1 MSQEVSTNPRASKP
15 LTNSTSTQP
24 WSAEAD
30 ADRLMDD
37 LFSDID
43 RILDGGSKLP
53 TDPVKPEYISLQPLV
68 MPQLPMPPAA
78 ISAPEPEQ
86 EPILEPTEAMP
97 VELVE
102 RREAAITNIAPAK
115 KSGWFAEKLLLI
127 GGITSLVVAM
137 ILVLASQ
144 HKITLPA
151 WLNFSGSS
159 STQSGQL
166 SPSDNQFVTYML
178 RSLQVIDHKSKTN
191 QKTAT
196 TASANVAANQ
206 PPANL
211 QANSTASIRPNP
223 PQTVLERI
231 YIPVYP
237 PQAPLPQ
244 PTPQAARPSFQAVS
258 PAAKPP
264 VKAPA
269 PVAKL
274 SPPAQVARVTR
285 TTTPAQ
291 VAPALPA
298 LPPPP
303 PPSAVAPSVAV
314 AASSATDAKHILV
327 GLLELGDRSAALFD
341 VGGTTQRIKI
351 GEGIGASGWTLVSV
365 ANQEAVIRRN
375 GEVRSVYVGQ
385 KF

>member
-30 ADRLMDD
+30 ADKLMDD

-53 TDPVKPEYISLQPLV
+53 TDPVKPEYISLQPIV
-68 MPQLPMPPAA
+68 MPQLPMPPAVIPA
-78 ISAPEPEQ
+78 QELEQ
-86 EPILEPTEAMP
+86 EPITEPTETMP

-102 RREAAITNIAPAK
+102 RRELQFASSPAK
-115 KSGWFAEKLLLI
+115 QSGWSLEKLLLI
-127 GGITSLVVAM
+127 GGITSLVVTLL
-137 ILVLASQ
+137 LVLASQ
-144 HKITLPA
+144 HKLTLPE

-166 SPSDNQFVTYML
+166 SPSDHQFVAYML
-178 RSLQVIDHKSKTN
+178 RSIQVIDHKSKTN

-196 TASANVAANQ
+196 TASASGVANQ
-206 PPANL
+206 QPVNL
-211 QANSTASIRPNP
+211 QSGSTASIRPNP

-244 PTPQAARPSFQAVS
+244 PTTPATTRPSFQAIS

-269 PVAKL
+269 PVTKL
-274 SPPAQVARVTR
+274 SPPSPVARLSR
-285 TTTPAQ
+285 PSTPPQ
-291 VAPALPA
+291 SLPA
-298 LPPPP
+298 LPPAPP
-303 PPSAVAPSVAV
+303 PAAVVPSVAV
-314 AASSATDAKHILV
+314 AASSVSDPKHTLV

-341 VGGTTQRIKI
+341 VSGTTQRIKI
-351 GEGIGASGWTLVSV
+351 GEAIGASGWTLVSV

>member
-1 MSQEVSTNPRASKP
+1 MSQEVSTNPRANTP

-30 ADRLMDD
+30 ADKLMDD

-53 TDPVKPEYISLQPLV
+53 TDPVKPEYISLQPIV
-68 MPQLPMPPAA
+68 MPQLPMPPAVIPA
-78 ISAPEPEQ
+78 QELEQ
-86 EPILEPTEAMP
+86 EPITESTETMP
-97 VELVE
+97 VEPVE
-102 RREAAITNIAPAK
+102 RREVQFASSAAK
-115 KSGWFAEKLLLI
+115 QSGWSLEKLLLI
-127 GGITSLVVAM
+127 GGITSLVVTLFL
-137 ILVLASQ
+137 ILASQ
-144 HKITLPA
+144 HKLTLPE

-166 SPSDNQFVTYML
+166 SPSDTQFVTYMM

-191 QKTAT
+191 QKTVT
-196 TASANVAANQ
+196 TASASGVANQ
-206 PPANL
+206 TPVNL
-211 QANSTASIRPNP
+211 QANSAASIRPNP

-244 PTPQAARPSFQAVS
+244 PTTPATARPSFQSIS

-274 SPPAQVARVTR
+274 SPPSPVARLSR
-285 TTTPAQ
+285 PSPPPQ
-291 VAPALPA
+291 SLPA
-298 LPPPP
+298 LPPAPP
-303 PPSAVAPSVAV
+303 QVAV
-314 AASSATDAKHILV
+314 AASSLPDPKHTLM
-327 GLLELGDRSAALFD
+327 GLMELGDRSAALFD
-341 VGGTTQRIKI
+341 VNGTTQRIKI
-351 GEGIGASGWTLVSV
+351 GEAIGASGWTLVSV